1 MLKSCYL
8 IIKTDN
14 DYLPFSLVAII
25 SSLYREFGLL
35 VLFKKDEMN
44 RIGVTADDYELIFM
58 LDEVMNRDISFFD
71 SNLIHK
77 VLFNFSRQ
85 QLKYIVVGEMVR
97 EAQ

>member
-1 MLKSCYL
+1 
-8 IIKTDN
+8 
-14 DYLPFSLVAII
+14 
-25 SSLYREFGLL
+25 
-35 VLFKKDEMN
+35 MN
-44 RIGVTADDYELIFM
+44 RIGVKADDYELIFM